1 MLIGLFISRGANR
14 PAEEQEFMTSNTQ
27 LTEKNLPH
35 FTASSEK
42 TPLLYSSS
50 IQVESPK
57 PKYLFVKPKLESEYH
72 VHQLHKENGNP
83 IYICRLANVFGKWS
97 RPHYNSVVATF
108 CHNLIHDLP
117 IEIHDHTAE
126 IRLILY

>member
-1 MLIGLFISRGANR
+1 M
-14 PAEEQEFMTSNTQ
+14 
-27 LTEKNLPH
+27 
-35 FTASSEK
+35 
-42 TPLLYSSS
+42 LYSSS

-57 PKYLFVKPKLESEYH
+57 ISTYSQTKLESEYH

-117 IEIHDHTAE
+117 IEIHDHTTE
-126 IRLILY
+126 IRLIYIDDVVDTFCRLIAGTYQPQTTPFISTQNIKSR